1 MAQGQS
7 TSSKTLQLQ
16 LDIAKRKA
24 EQFVFHNISPSKV
37 PLPSWWQ
44 EKLESCDPN
53 RCTPN
58 AITPDGKFR
67 AEPRLSPESAIE
79 YMTISQNYQQALL
92 NLRVTQDF
100 GSEKDRASASTQLI
114 KVKIY
119 KEKLIEQYENYL
131 KKKQIN
137 QPLEVLIW

>member
-44 EKLESCDPN
+44 EKL
-53 RCTPN
+53 
-58 AITPDGKFR
+58 
-67 AEPRLSPESAIE
+67 EPRLSPESAIE